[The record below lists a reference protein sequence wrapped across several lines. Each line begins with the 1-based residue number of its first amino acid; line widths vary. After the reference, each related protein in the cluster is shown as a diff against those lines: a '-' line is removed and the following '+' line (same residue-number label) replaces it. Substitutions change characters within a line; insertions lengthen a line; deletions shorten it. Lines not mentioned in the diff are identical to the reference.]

1 MPNGAIC
8 QPAVASPL
16 RLRLSTKDA
25 ISIATGRCSKNR
37 SNAIAMSG
45 GPSHQSHRL
54 IVGTSGPARRG
65 GVRFLQLRRAFLA
78 AHLDGLPADRH
89 LDRLV
94 VELVVA
100 GRAGLL
106 VHELPP
112 VDTRSPGISS
122 RPPRDAGPLSR
133 S

>member
-8 QPAVASPL
+8 QATAARREWAFLPKQECPSPS
-16 RLRLSTKDA
+16 R
-25 ISIATGRCSKNR
+25 
-37 SNAIAMSG
+37 
-45 GPSHQSHRL
+45 
-54 IVGTSGPARRG
+54 PARCG

-89 LDRLV
+89 LDCVV

-112 VDTRSPGISS
+112 VNTRSPGISS